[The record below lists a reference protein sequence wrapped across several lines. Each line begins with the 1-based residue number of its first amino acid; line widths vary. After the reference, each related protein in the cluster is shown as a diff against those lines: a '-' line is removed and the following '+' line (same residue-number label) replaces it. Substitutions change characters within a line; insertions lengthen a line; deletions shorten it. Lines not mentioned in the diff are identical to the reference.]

1 MGWLHSPAFHR
12 KKAARQIS
20 HLWPRLTP
28 MWRFFLLIP
37 LWFSCGCD
45 ENISTEPT
53 LPANIALEQR
63 EGLYYKPGQ
72 DTPFSGTIQRKHKN
86 GRQSFE
92 AVYANG
98 LKLLQRSWYNNGA
111 PNDEYRFHEGHIV
124 VRHDWDDTGKLQT
137 WRKLELLTQEQFV
150 RAAQYATNKPP
161 DLQKAYLWF
170 HIAAANGHL
179 DSRQLLRNPPEGITQ
194 EEFAKV
200 KLKADQLLGNESKKS
215 GNLTAQ
221 NASKKR

>member
-1 MGWLHSPAFHR
+1 
-12 KKAARQIS
+12 
-20 HLWPRLTP
+20 

-37 LWFSCGCD
+37 LWFYCGCD
-45 ENISTEPT
+45 ENFSTEPT
-53 LPANIALEQR
+53 VPSNLVLEQR
-63 EGLYYKPGQ
+63 EGLYFKPKE
-72 DTPFSGTIQRKHKN
+72 TSPFSGTILRKHKN

-92 AVYANG
+92 AVYSNG
-98 LKLLQRSWYNNGA
+98 LKLLQRSWHNNGM
-111 PNDEYRFHEGHIV
+111 PSDEYRFHEGHIV
-124 VRHDWDDTGKLQT
+124 VRRDWDHTGKIQT
-137 WRKLELLTQEQFV
+137 WRKLELLTQEQVV

-161 DLQKAYLWF
+161 DLPRAYLWF

-215 GNLTAQ
+215 GNLTDQ

>member
-1 MGWLHSPAFHR
+1 MGRHYSPAFYR

-20 HLWPRLTP
+20 SLWPRLIP

-53 LPANIALEQR
+53 LPSNITLEQR

-86 GRQSFE
+86 GKQSFE

-124 VRHDWDDTGKLQT
+124 VRRDWDDTGKLQT

-150 RAAQYATNKPP
+150 RAARYATNKPP
-161 DLQKAYLWF
+161 NLQKAYLWF
-170 HIAAANGHL
+170 HIAGANGHL
-179 DSRQLLRNPPEGITQ
+179 ASRQLLRKPTQEISQ
-194 EEFAKV
+194 EEFAQI
-200 KLKADQLLGNESKKS
+200 KLKAEKLLGIDPGKN
-215 GNLTAQ
+215 GNLSGSDT
-221 NASKKR
+221 SIKK